1 MPKAIIVD
9 MQCMT
14 CNCKTHSLLFR
25 KVENNLVYLSKRCT
39 HCKRTFN
46 SNCTFQVWQ
55 DYIKEHDARL
65 ELTRHHRKA
74 RKNSGTND
82 QSNIS
87 MVPRKHHEAF
97 HILFKTDSVYKIAE
111 KLNNIWIDPEYRLI
125 VEKI

>member
-9 MQCMT
+9 MQCMS

-65 ELTRHHRKA
+65 EMTKHHRKC
-74 RKNSGTND
+74 KFHGGSDN
-82 QSNIS
+82 QENIS
-87 MVPRKHHEAF
+87 MVPRKKHEAW
-97 HILFKTDSVYKIAE
+97 HTLWGCRT
-111 KLNNIWIDPEYRLI
+111 
-125 VEKI
+125 VEKIIEEMNNVWLPPNVKLQIIKQ